1 MDSRKLA
8 SVPGLRKSQPGR
20 NASRRIFFLLMAL
33 LVAPASPAWAEVSA
47 TPEARLAALGIEL
60 PPPASPVAN
69 YVNGVQTGNLIF
81 LAGKGPRHA
90 DGREISGKLG
100 RDLTIEQ
107 GYEAA
112 RLTAINQLA
121 VLKTMLGDLSRVQRV
136 VKVLG
141 MVNSHPDFTEQ
152 PAVINGF
159 SDLIVEVFGDRG
171 RHARAAVGMAT
182 LPRGQAVEIQL
193 VVEVAPGP
201 SVPESREHA
210 PLEMTYFGAA
220 GWRITDGETI
230 VLVDPWPSRVKYG
243 REGHP
248 DDERPVYARTDIAP
262 VDSELVDELIPEADY
277 ILVQHGHFDHLG
289 DVPHIARRTGA
300 KVVGTET
307 VMMILR
313 AYGVPEDQ
321 LYPVSGG
328 EDYQFD
334 GFSVRVVPG
343 LHSALN
349 GKHYHDSRRYG
360 RDASLQA
367 PLRINEFIEGGALSY
382 LVRLGGRSILTMG
395 SMNFIEREFEGLEP
409 DILLAGINGSR
420 LGLYDYD
427 RRLLESTGYP
437 PVVIPTHWDNF
448 SLPYGFSQ
456 QPNVERNLLPF
467 VETARDISPGSSVI
481 LPVHLE
487 PIVIQ

>member
-1 MDSRKLA
+1 MFRKQ
-8 SVPGLRKSQPGR
+8 PLRKVRFVGARHLSGPVVGV
-20 NASRRIFFLLMAL
+20 ML
-33 LVAPASPAWAEVSA
+33 LVCVSVLGSANAAELH

-60 PPPASPVAN
+60 PPAPNPVAN

-81 LAGKGPRHA
+81 LAGKGPRYP
-90 DGREISGKLG
+90 DGTEITGKLG
-100 RDLTIEQ
+100 RDVTIEE
-107 GYEAA
+107 GYQAA

-121 VLKTMLGDLSRVQRV
+121 VLKAMLGDLSRVKRV

-141 MVNSHPDFTEQ
+141 MVNSDPEFVDQ

-182 LPRGQAVEIQL
+182 LPRAQAVEIQL
-193 VVEVAPGP
+193 VVELFPGSP
-201 SVPESREHA
+201 LAAAQGRA

-220 GWRITDGETI
+220 GWRISDGDTV
-230 VLVDPWPSRVKYG
+230 VLVDPWPSRIKYG
-243 REGHP
+243 GGGDP
-248 DDERPVYARTDIAP
+248 KDTRPAYKRTDTAP
-262 VDSELVDELIPEADY
+262 VDTDLVDELIPEADY
-277 ILVQHGHFDHLG
+277 ILMQHGHFDHLG
-289 DVPHIARRTGA
+289 DVPHIALRTGA

-307 VMMILR
+307 VMTILR
-313 AYGVPEDQ
+313 AYGVPEEQ
-321 LYPVSGG
+321 LYPVQGG

-334 GFSVRVVPG
+334 GISVRVVPG

-349 GKHYHDSRRYG
+349 SKHYYDSRRYD
-360 RDASLQA
+360 RDTKLQA
-367 PLRINEFIEGGALSY
+367 PLRIEQFIEGGALSF
-382 LVRLGGRSILTMG
+382 LVRMGGRSVLTMG

-437 PVVIPTHWDNF
+437 PIVLPTHWDNF
-448 SLPYGFSQ
+448 RLPYGFSQ
-456 QPNVERNLLPF
+456 QANVTRNLLPF
-467 VETARDISPGSSVI
+467 VETAREISPQSQVI

-487 PIVIQ
+487 PIIIP